1 MIQKEIRSVKGQP
14 YTVEVDYSN
23 DPNGKIVGII
33 RRVKQPIKLT
43 EDDSFNFNVTN
54 IKDLKLDLNSGTKPK
69 LNYSVAT
76 ATAPLTLPINPV
88 NISANNH
95 NNNKGDEEDMDEAL
109 VAARVQE
116 AISKMRYEES
126 LQKSLSDTG
135 KGINYIRSDIE
146 TLKEEMSR
154 LKKDNEGYQ
163 KAAEGYQKTA
173 KLAQAVET
181 ARALKGS
188 SLYDEPKIPKIIPPV
203 VDCPT
208 CHTHTLK
215 RISPLEVKCE
225 GPNCGSEF
233 LLVDKKFDAKCSTCG
248 LPLRQK
254 TAPDKCPRCGSTK
267 ATRL

>member
-43 EDDSFNFNVTN
+43 EDDSFNFNVTD
-54 IKDLKLDLNSGTKPK
+54 IRDLKLDLNSGTKPK
-69 LNYSVAT
+69 LNYSMST
-76 ATAPLTLPINPV
+76 PPTLPINPI
-88 NISANNH
+88 NISTNNH
-95 NNNKGDEEDMDEAL
+95 NNLNHKTGDEEDMDEAL

-146 TLKEEMSR
+146 TLKEEISR
-154 LKKDNEGYQ
+154 LKKENENYSKGQ
-163 KAAEGYQKTA
+163 

-181 ARALKGS
+181 AKAIKAS
-188 SLYDEPKIPKIIPPV
+188 PLYDEPKIPKIIPPPPA

-225 GPNCGSEF
+225 GPNCGSEYF
-233 LLVDKKFDAKCSTCG
+233 LVDKKFDAKCSTCG
-248 LPLRQK
+248 LPLTRK
-254 TAPDKCPRCGSTK
+254 TAPEKCPRCGSTK
-267 ATRL
+267 GSKL